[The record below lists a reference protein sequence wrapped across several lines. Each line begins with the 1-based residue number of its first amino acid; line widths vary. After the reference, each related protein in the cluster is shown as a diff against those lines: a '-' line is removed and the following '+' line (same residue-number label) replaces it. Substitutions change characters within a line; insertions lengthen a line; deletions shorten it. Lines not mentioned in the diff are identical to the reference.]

1 MPTFDE
7 TLIDDVSVGSTLAV
21 GRITNA
27 PPLSD
32 TVTNID
38 FPEVLRLI
46 PVLETQ
52 GIGIASELLERVGI
66 IIREQIRL
74 VDSAPVVHKQQVYL
88 ADIVRLAA
96 GLYSVHPADLT
107 DGIGVASSMLVAQA
121 TTMAERLGL
130 ADALTASGRYNFT
143 ISQAVRLADRLYQF
157 FGAEV
162 DEGINLA
169 VDLLVRKLAVA
180 TATDAIGI
188 EDVMEPRFLISAV
201 VEEGVEITAE
211 QAVQMLFNPTIFE
224 GVEINAGFLSPS
236 GSLTTWAMNARNG
249 AVTEYTNFEFNSFAK
264 IGNRYVGA
272 SETGLYELLGDDDA
286 GDNIIARIKG
296 GFLQF
301 GGTHLSRLSAAYI
314 AARGEGQFILRIV
327 TGEGATYNYVVDTR
341 NMRSTKVHMGKGQR
355 ARYFSYELISSGQ
368 DFDLDTLEFVPVVV
382 QRRV

>member
-1 MPTFDE
+1 MATFDE
-7 TLIDDVSVGSTLAV
+7 TLIDTLSVGSTLGV
-21 GRITNA
+21 GRITSA

-32 TVTNID
+32 TVTHID
-38 FPEVLRLI
+38 GAEAIRLI

-52 GIGIASELLERVGI
+52 GIGIASDLLERVGVL
-66 IIREQIRL
+66 IRERIVL
-74 VDSAPVVHKQQVYL
+74 TVSTPTIHKQQVYL
-88 ADIVRLAA
+88 ADVVRIAS
-96 GLYSVHPADLT
+96 GLFSVHPADLT
-107 DGIGVASSMLVAQA
+107 DGVAVGDALAVAQA
-121 TTMAERLGL
+121 VIMAERLGL
-130 ADALTASGRYNFT
+130 RDALTASGRYNLT
-143 ISQAVRLADRLYQF
+143 VVQAIRLADRLYQF

-162 DEGINLA
+162 DEGITFA

-180 TATDAIGI
+180 AVSDTVEI

-201 VEEGVEITAE
+201 VEEGIEINAE
-211 QAVQMLFNPTIFE
+211 QAVQMLFNPTILE
-224 GVEINAGFLSPS
+224 GVEINAGFLSPD

-249 AVTEYTNFEFNSFAK
+249 AVTEYTNYEFNSFAK

-272 SETGLYELLGDDDA
+272 SAEGLYELLGDDDA
-286 GDNIIARIKG
+286 GTSIIARIKG

-314 AARGEGQFILRIV
+314 AARGEGQFVLRII
-327 TGEGATYNYVVDTR
+327 TGEGAAYNYSVDTR